1 MYILLKDNKVQ
12 EIIPDF
18 DPTFPDIPI
27 AERYPAK
34 FIEKLLYVDD
44 DTEVEQNMLYNSET
58 GTFSEPPA
66 PDPVPEPQ
74 PEPTPEPAPQT
85 LDDQLTAAIEKGL
98 SL

>member
-1 MYILLKDNKVQ
+1 MYLRIKNKVLCEFIP
-12 EIIPDF
+12 EI
-18 DPTFPDIPI
+18 DPLFPDIPI
-27 AERYPAK
+27 ESRYSAD
-34 FIEKLLYVDD
+34 FLFECIVLDD
-44 DTEVEQNMLYNSET
+44 ISELRTGMLYDPET
-58 GTFSEPPA
+58 GAFSEPPA